1 MRSRAAQDLCPL
13 GHSSRADAP
22 TAIYQGQMAEP
33 PTGVPPLSANMTE
46 TPAPLGITV
55 GRCEVRTHDGRER
68 RDEIQWDSCPRT
80 GG

>member
-1 MRSRAAQDLCPL
+1 MAAQELAVEVGVAPACEAL
-13 GHSSRADAP
+13 GVPRA
-22 TAIYQGQMAEP
+22 TFYRRQR
-33 PTGVPPLSANMTE
+33 PPLSANMTE